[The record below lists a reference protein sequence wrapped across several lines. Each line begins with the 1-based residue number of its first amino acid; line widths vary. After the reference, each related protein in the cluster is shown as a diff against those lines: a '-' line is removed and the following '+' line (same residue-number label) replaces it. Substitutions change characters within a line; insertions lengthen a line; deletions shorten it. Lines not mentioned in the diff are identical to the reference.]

1 MSVAILIAAVVFA
14 YPFVIYPALLGAV
27 GRLRRKDPGPAAPGS
42 GCPSVALVICAL
54 NEESV
59 IGEKMEN
66 CLRLDYPRE
75 KLRVI
80 VVSDGSTD
88 RTAEIVKGFENRGI
102 ELVERP
108 RRRGKIANLNEI
120 VPGVREEI
128 VVLSDANVMYDSAA
142 LRKLTA
148 RFRDPA
154 VGCVSGRVIL
164 QDTTQALDQGTGDYY
179 SVEWFLQDES
189 SKLYSMVGA
198 DGAMYAIRRELF
210 RPCPDDT
217 LIEDLVIPMAVV
229 RQGKRVVFEP
239 AAVGWERGVASLEEE
254 YRRKVRIAAGAMQGM
269 LRGNAWPQGAPLRF
283 WFIFVSHKLLRWLS
297 PVMAAVVIALCLISP
312 REPLSMAVLAG
323 ACILSAA
330 AAFYWWAGVR
340 TRWLSGAFYFVF
352 GQIALAAGL
361 TKGLLGR
368 QTVLWAKA
376 NR

>member
-27 GRLRRKDPGPAAPGS
+27 GRLRRKDPGPAAPGN

-102 ELVERP
+102 ELVERR

-120 VPGVREEI
+120 VPAVGEEI

-198 DGAMYAIRRELF
+198 
-210 RPCPDDT
+210 DDT

-323 ACILSAA
+323 ACSLSAA